1 METTDE
7 FWVYI
12 FTSDILN
19 IQILSL
25 NFFSDTLND
34 GETAADSV
42 DHKLFSAH
50 FYA

>member
-1 METTDE
+1 MSSE
-7 FWVYI
+7 FI
-12 FTSDILN
+12 FSPPIFLN